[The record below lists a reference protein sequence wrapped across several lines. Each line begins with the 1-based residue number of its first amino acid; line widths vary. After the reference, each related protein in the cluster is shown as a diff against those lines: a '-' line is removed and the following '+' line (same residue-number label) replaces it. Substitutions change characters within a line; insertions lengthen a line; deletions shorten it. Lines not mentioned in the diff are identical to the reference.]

1 MLHCSPQASLPQ
13 GMLVTWYARRQPT
26 AKSFSRDYP
35 GVARNLSG
43 HERDIRNDSNMFAES
58 LQNPDIGSSS
68 PPLPRSPFSYR
79 RRLSSLDLLGSGA
92 ITYLVHLPW
101 NVAWQDGGMIPA
113 CAWAFAL
120 PTDSMRARQVNRQVY
135 MASLS
140 GSEVI

>member
-1 MLHCSPQASLPQ
+1 
-13 GMLVTWYARRQPT
+13 
-26 AKSFSRDYP
+26 
-35 GVARNLSG
+35 
-43 HERDIRNDSNMFAES
+43 MFAES
-58 LQNPDIGSSS
+58 LQNPDIKSSS

-113 CAWAFAL
+113 WAFAL
-120 PTDSMRARQVNRQVY
+120 PTDSMRTRQVNRQVY
-135 MASLS
+135 IASLS